1 LGGKSHEFV
10 VELLGVGAGPEAITD
25 DGVLADA
32 GQACGLAD
40 AAPLGDVVQD
50 GDRLVF
56 REAAVEE
63 GGALTFGE
71 AGLAGAAIEEAAG
84 LPAVVAADGQVALAA
99 ATEVRAVGVVAAE
112 NAEVVH
118 SRSGIDGG
126 EEIAEFLP
134 LL

>member
-1 LGGKSHEFV
+1 LGGKGHEFV
-10 VELLGVGAGPEAITD
+10 VELLGVFAGPEAITD

-63 GGALTFGE
+63 GSALTFGE
-71 AGLAGAAIEEAAG
+71 TGLAATTIEETALAS
-84 LPAVVAADGQVALAA
+84 AVMAADSQVAVAA

-112 NAEVVH
+112 SAEVVH
-118 SRSGIDGG
+118 SRSGTDRG
-126 EEIAEFLP
+126 ERVAEALP